1 MTAPLR
7 TVAATLCVALAALAS
22 PAARAADDCA
32 IALGRG
38 WPPAT
43 ENHGAAVER
52 LLDGG
57 LTPALRLTRLPAF
70 ATESG
75 VLLIPGEG
83 EGDWTLRVAEA
94 DDRVSRWSG
103 GRLELRVDQTP
114 DAEEVPMPAPLARR
128 LVDAWQRTFTALVPA
143 DRPAAFHE
151 GPSSFAVGDL
161 RVSGLEPECGPGQLV
176 MAQVELLVE
185 ASEDGDERRARRWAE
200 LAASIDE
207 LEQTLAGLAG
217 GDAGEA
223 NGND

>member
-1 MTAPLR
+1 MPKSRATA
-7 TVAATLCVALAALAS
+7 VALCAGLLLSPLAH
-22 PAARAADDCA
+22 AADDCQV
-32 IALGRG
+32 ALGRG

-57 LTPALRLTRLPAF
+57 LTPAVRLTRLPAF
-70 ATESG
+70 AKESG

-83 EGDWTLRVAEA
+83 QGDWTLRVAEV

-103 GRLELRVDQTP
+103 GRLELRTDQSP

-128 LVDAWQRTFTALVPA
+128 LFAAWQRTFTALVPA
-143 DRPAAFHE
+143 DRTAAFHE
-151 GPSSFAVGDL
+151 GPSSFVVGDL
-161 RVSGLEPECGPGQLV
+161 RVSGLEPDCGPGELV

-185 ASEDGDERRARRWAE
+185 ASDDGDERRARRWLE
-200 LAASIDE
+200 LERSLDE
-207 LEQTLAGLAG
+207 LEQTVAGAAA